1 MASIRGVWLTLVV
14 AGACVPRAT
23 VGGVHDDDPAL
34 RRMHGEFVDAFV
46 DSRGFGR
53 MRVTPMM
60 ARMRDARFEAVDEHG
75 RCVIEVELVGVAR
88 HDPPVVHAASFMG
101 FQHPDGDSGLR
112 APPPST
118 RGLHAWEREALA
130 ALASGREL
138 VVLDTPR
145 GERAMGAIRARPA
158 CLSCHEDHREG
169 DVLGALAYGLGRF
182 SIPPQAAEPRS
193 CEPARVA
200 PSR

>member
-1 MASIRGVWLTLVV
+1 MTSMRGVWLMVVV
-14 AGACVPRAT
+14 AGACAPLAIASA
-23 VGGVHDDDPAL
+23 VHDDDPAL

-60 ARMRDARFEAVDEHG
+60 ARMRDAAFNAVDEHG
-75 RCVIEVELVGVAR
+75 RCVIDVELVGVAR

-101 FQHPDGDSGLR
+101 FQHPDGDPGLR
-112 APPPST
+112 ASPAST
-118 RGLHAWEREALA
+118 RSLQPWEREALA
-130 ALASGREL
+130 ALQAGKEI
-138 VVLDTPR
+138 VVRNTPR

-169 DVLGALAYGLGRF
+169 DVLGALGYGLGRLAMAA
-182 SIPPQAAEPRS
+182 QAASPS
-193 CEPARVA
+193 CQPERVTS
-200 PSR
+200 P

>member
-14 AGACVPRAT
+14 AGACAPLAT
-23 VGGVHDDDPAL
+23 VGGVSDDDPAL
-34 RRMHGEFVDAFV
+34 RRMHAEFVDAFV

-60 ARMRDARFEAVDEHG
+60 TRMRDARFEPVDEHG

-88 HDPPVVHAASFMG
+88 HDPPVVHAAGFMG
-101 FQHPDGDSGLR
+101 FQHPDADSGLR
-112 APPPST
+112 APSASA
-118 RGLHAWEREALA
+118 RGLQAWEREALA
-130 ALASGREL
+130 ALEAGREL
-138 VVLDTPR
+138 VVRDTPR

-169 DVLGALAYGLGRF
+169 DVLGALGYGLGRL
-182 SIPPQAAEPRS
+182 SMPAQAAGSPS

-200 PSR
+200 SSR